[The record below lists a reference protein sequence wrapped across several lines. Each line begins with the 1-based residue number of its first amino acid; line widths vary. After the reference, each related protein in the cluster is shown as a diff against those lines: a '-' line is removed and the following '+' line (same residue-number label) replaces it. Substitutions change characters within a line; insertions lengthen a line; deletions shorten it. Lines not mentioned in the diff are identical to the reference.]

1 MNENII
7 KAIDAIEEA
16 ISNENAKIKKMLKMR
31 NDWANRYILKCN
43 GCSNEMLIS
52 KFTRIKKYE
61 VDMDSDWH
69 YYGEEHDKFKC
80 PDCSFAE
87 NWTNNEIVRLVKFY
101 AIKFTK
107 TEEING
113 SRW

>member
-7 KAIDAIEEA
+7 KAINAIEDAISIEQ
-16 ISNENAKIKKMLKMR
+16 AKIAKMIEMR
-31 NDWANRYILKCN
+31 NDWSNKYIIRCN
-43 GCSNEMLIS
+43 GCLKENIIS

-61 VDMDSDWH
+61 VDMDSDWN

-80 PDCSFAE
+80 PECNCVE
-87 NWTNNEIVRLVKFY
+87 NWTNKEIVRLMKFS
-101 AIKFTK
+101 AIKFAK
-107 TEEING
+107 TEEVS